1 VQKAKAPAST
11 ISTEVLQ
18 KTIAQLPAGRLQGVL
33 LEALSNVSMPSG
45 EKTSSDAKALWIT
58 WLNMTVSVIG
68 YYVLKSPLLL
78 IRRLRKGK
86 D

>member
-1 VQKAKAPAST
+1 M
-11 ISTEVLQ
+11 
-18 KTIAQLPAGRLQGVL
+18 

-58 WLNMTVSVIG
+58 WLNMTASVIG
-68 YYVLKSPLLL
+68 YYVLKGPLLL